1 MILTTTNNIE
11 NFKIVDYLGIVTGT
25 AYDSSYSSNGTKT
38 SFKDMFS
45 MSKYYEKY
53 TLGLESI
60 KEKAFQ
66 NLKDNATK
74 LGANAVVG
82 IQLDVEPLANSATLL
97 VSITGTAVRVAQ

>member
-25 AYDSSYSSNGTKT
+25 AYDSSYSSNGKKM
-38 SFKDMFS
+38 SFKDMFNT
-45 MSKYYEKY
+45 SKYYEKY
-53 TLGLESI
+53 AAGLEII

-97 VSITGTAVRVAQ
+97 VSITGTAVKVE

>member
-25 AYDSSYSSNGTKT
+25 AYDSSYSSNGKKM

-45 MSKYYEKY
+45 MSKYREMY

-66 NLKDNATK
+66 NLKENALK
-74 LGANAVVG
+74 LKANAVVG
-82 IQLDVEPLANSATLL
+82 IQLDVEPLANSNTLL
-97 VSITGTAVRVAQ
+97 VSITGTAVRVE